1 MTVSSLMNTNPI
13 TVTLEDT
20 FGGALDILLKHRVR
34 SLPVLDS
41 NGIYR
46 GMFDL
51 YDLWELL
58 LPRAALLEG
67 KRIADLAYMPGSEEM
82 LREKL
87 GNAQARSIV
96 EFLDDQESPA
106 IYSDTTV
113 IEAIL
118 LLHRRGGNLPVVE
131 RQTRKLVGI
140 VTPWEILSQV
150 QTGKDTAH

>member
-1 MTVSSLMNTNPI
+1 MTVRSLMNPNPI
-13 TVTLEDT
+13 TVSLAES
-20 FGGALDILLKHRVR
+20 FGGALEILLKHRVR
-34 SLPVLDS
+34 SLPVLDKD
-41 NGIYR
+41 GIYR

-87 GNAQARSIV
+87 ANAQSRSIV
-96 EFLDDQESPA
+96 EFLDDTESPA
-106 IYSDTTV
+106 IYPDTTV
-113 IEAIL
+113 TEAIL

-131 RQTRKLVGI
+131 RQTRKLVGL
-140 VTPWEILSQV
+140 VTPWEILHKV
-150 QTGKDTAH
+150 HDRKDTAN